1 MSETITT
8 DIVTTLVR
16 PHLPIQ
22 LRYLLDV
29 VAVDPSIAEEDEPGA
44 SRAAITQ
51 ALNILLLADLI
62 ERTPTAEAYV
72 RDLELQGDLLT
83 FDHGALRTID
93 LASMGSLPAGRAAI
107 SRILEPLGYT
117 ESAVYPLDRLG
128 MTGYSYT
135 HRDYPETLPQ
145 FFVSELHVSRFSP
158 KFAEAMTRVTGN
170 SEDPLDDSA
179 IKLLKKLDQIGALEL
194 DEADALLPA
203 LVASFDRQ
211 HGDTRLADYE
221 ILLAESPEAAWI
233 ATEGNSFNHATN
245 RVTDLKRVV
254 AEQKLRGRPM
264 KPKIEISSTGRVHQT
279 AYRADPVERRF
290 VDRRGRLIVR
300 TVPGSFFEFI
310 QRAAMVDESGK
321 QRLDLSFDSSNAQG
335 IFKMTAA

>member
-8 DIVTTLVR
+8 DIVTSLVK

-22 LRYLLDV
+22 QRYLLDV
-29 VAVDPSIAEEDEPGA
+29 AAVDPRLAEEDGSRA
-44 SRAAITQ
+44 SRAAIAQ
-51 ALNILLLADLI
+51 ALNILLLADLVD
-62 ERTPTAEAYV
+62 RTPTAEAYV
-72 RDLELQGDLLT
+72 RDLEAHGHLLT
-83 FDHGALRTID
+83 FDHGALRTIELD
-93 LASMGSLPAGRAAI
+93 GMGSLPSGRAAI
-107 SRILEPLGYT
+107 SRILEPLGYAQ
-117 ESAVYPLDRLG
+117 SAIYPLDRLG

-135 HRDYPETLPQ
+135 HRDFPETLPQ

-158 KFAEAMTRVTGN
+158 KFAAAMTRITGH
-170 SEDPLDDSA
+170 SEDPLDNA
-179 IKLLKKLDQIGALEL
+179 ALNLLKKLGRQGTLRL

-211 HGDTRLADYE
+211 HGDPHLADYDA
-221 ILLAESPEAAWI
+221 LLAESAEAAWI

-245 RVTDLKRVV
+245 RVTDLKKVV

-264 KPKIEISSTGRVHQT
+264 KPEIEVSRTGRVHQT
-279 AYRADPVERRF
+279 AYRADPVQRRF
-290 VDRRGRLIVR
+290 INRRGRIVLR

-310 QRAAMVDESGK
+310 QRATLVDERGK
-321 QRLDLSFDSSNAQG
+321 KRLDLSFDSSNAQG